1 MIYKIITGIY
11 LLKVMQAAM
20 VYYNIKSINS
30 VTWGKDC
37 NMQNLQIRG
46 EKLSPCLPVKML
58 HQKGVVFRCL
68 IWGTEGTPGAVLSL
82 ERSPRWCLLLAI
94 HCHFPNVTENLS
106 LMNYHLFYQGH
117 LEMLTCITIPL
128 LNSVYYYRWFWYS
141 QLISQV

>member
-1 MIYKIITGIY
+1 
-11 LLKVMQAAM
+11 
-20 VYYNIKSINS
+20 
-30 VTWGKDC
+30 
-37 NMQNLQIRG
+37 MQNLQIRG
-46 EKLSPCLPVKML
+46 EKLSLCLPVKTL

-117 LEMLTCITIPL
+117 LEILTCITIPL
-128 LNSVYYYRWFWYS
+128 LIKQCILLQKILIFPINISGVNNYS
-141 QLISQV
+141 LRICECI